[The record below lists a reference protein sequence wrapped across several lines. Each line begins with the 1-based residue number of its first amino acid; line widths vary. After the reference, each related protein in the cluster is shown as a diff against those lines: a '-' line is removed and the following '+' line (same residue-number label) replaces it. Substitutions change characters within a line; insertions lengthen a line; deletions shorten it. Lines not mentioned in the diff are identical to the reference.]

1 MIMGLIT
8 IGVVLIFCSVTIVQK
23 LDEIYEE
30 LGEINKRNRKKTV
43 DEEN

>member
-30 LGEINKRNRKKTV
+30 LAEINKRNRKKTV